1 MTISRNTRIVV
12 YVSGAE
18 ARAIRRAAKPIH
30 PATFLRDLG
39 LRPPPATVTHRD
51 IYAHLSQWNQ
61 KVDDLGRRYATAAP
75 PSLLQDLRDLRQSI
89 LETQRTLI
97 TPAPEGDGDHVH
109 QDS

>member
-1 MTISRNTRIVV
+1 MTISRNIRIVV

-18 ARAIRRAAKPIH
+18 ARDIRRAAKPRH

-51 IYAHLSQWNQ
+51 IYAHLSQWN
-61 KVDDLGRRYATAAP
+61 KKLDDLGRRYARSAP
-75 PSLLQDLRDLRQSI
+75 PSLLQDMRDLRQSI

-97 TPAPEGDGDHVH
+97 TPATEGEGDHVH